1 MFRWVPY
8 TMVRVAAFFIVGI
21 LVGIYQSDIVPITY
35 AFIAFSILVVVYAGV
50 WLTGKKGRFVSGVIG
65 LMAIAIAGYCHVQQF
80 TQWNKPGHL
89 SKFEGRI
96 AHYTATVT
104 KLPEE
109 KVKSFKY
116 EVKINSIFDG
126 VNWNEVSGKALVY
139 IRKDQYEQKYFY
151 GDNILIRGAP
161 DLLKG
166 PTNPN
171 EFDFRRFLGFRNIY
185 HQDFVKPED
194 VLKLG
199 SATTK
204 DFRFYSY
211 KVRAWATTVIKGRIP
226 EARDNAI
233 ALALTLGVTDGI
245 DNDLQNA
252 YSSSGAMHVL
262 AVSGLHVGILY
273 GIVILLLSPIKSL
286 SWARWVNAVVTLLVL
301 WSFAFITG
309 LSPSV
314 LRAVTMF
321 SFIAL
326 AKPFGR
332 ATSIYNTLA
341 GSAFILLIY
350 DPYLIMSVGF
360 QLSYLAVLGIISIH
374 RPLYQLIEPSNRFLD
389 WVWNISC
396 VSIAAQLSTFSLG
409 LLYFHQFPVYFLVSN
424 LFVIPGAFVV
434 LVTSLLLLASSS
446 IPFLSDMLAFVLQWS
461 IKILNFGVFTFESL
475 PYSLLENVYINTTQC
490 WLLMGVIVFLLLLN
504 YRRRFY
510 YLLGAFSCALIF
522 SVTQWAHF
530 QVAARQDQF
539 LVYNIPGHSAIEWIS
554 KGTSQFV
561 CDSVLSN
568 DAERIRFH
576 IRPTRL
582 VSEVRFIDVSIADKS
597 KQPLQVYLRNGKT
610 IGVLSAPISSSP
622 MGLKL
627 DYLVASNNAFRKLED
642 IADVV
647 QFDQLI
653 LDSTYSP
660 YIAYQLNSQDNDRV
674 HSVLHEG
681 AFHKIF

>member
-8 TMVRVAAFFIVGI
+8 TMVRIAAFLIVGI
-21 LVGIYQSDIVPITY
+21 LVGIYQPEIIPISY
-35 AFIAFSILVVVYAGV
+35 ALPAFSILVILYAGV
-50 WLTGKKGRFVSGVIG
+50 WLTGKKGRFISGVIG
-65 LMAIAIAGYCHVQQF
+65 LIAIAIAGYCHVSQF

-89 SKFEGRI
+89 SQFKGRI
-96 AHYTATVT
+96 VHYRATVA

-109 KVKSFKY
+109 KEKSFKY
-116 EVKINSIFDG
+116 EVKINSVFDG
-126 VNWNEVSGKALVY
+126 ANWNEVSGKALVY
-139 IRKDQYEQKYFY
+139 IRKDQSEQEYFY
-151 GDNILIRGAP
+151 GDDILIRGAP

-185 HQDFVKPED
+185 HQDFVKPGD
-194 VLKLG
+194 VLKLR
-199 SATTK
+199 SATAK

-211 KVRAWATTVIKGRIP
+211 KVRAWATAIIKERIP
-226 EARDNAI
+226 DERNNAI

-245 DNDLQNA
+245 DNDLQYA
-252 YSSSGAMHVL
+252 YASSGAMHVL

-273 GIVILLLSPIKSL
+273 GIVILLLRPIKNL
-286 SWARWVNAVVTLLVL
+286 SWARWVNAIVTLVVL
-301 WSFAFITG
+301 WSFAFVTG

-332 ATSIYNTLA
+332 STSIYNTLA
-341 GSAFILLIY
+341 GSAFILLLY

-424 LFVIPGAFVV
+424 LFVIPGAFVI
-434 LVTSLLLLASSS
+434 LVTSLLLLASNS
-446 IPFLSDMLAFVLQWS
+446 IPFLSDGLAFVLQWS
-461 IKILNFGVFTFESL
+461 IKILNYGVFTFEAL
-475 PYSLLENVYINTTQC
+475 PYSLLENVYITTAQC
-490 WLLMGVIVFLLLLN
+490 WLLMGVIVFLLLLS
-504 YRRRFY
+504 YQRRFY
-510 YLLGAFSCALIF
+510 YLAAAFVCAVIF
-522 SVTQWAHF
+522 SALQWSHF
-530 QVAARQDQF
+530 RMAVSHDQF
-539 LVYNIPGHSAIEWIS
+539 LVYNVPGHRAIEWIS

-561 CDSVLSN
+561 CDSMLAT
-568 DAERIRFH
+568 DTERVRFH

-582 VSEVRFIDVSIADKS
+582 VWEVRDIEVAIADSSEK
-597 KQPLQVYLRNGKT
+597 PLQVFFRNGKT
-610 IGVLSAPISSSP
+610 FGILSAPISSWP
-622 MGLKL
+622 PGLKL
-627 DYLVASNNAFRKLED
+627 DYLVVGNNAFRRLED
-642 IADVV
+642 IIGIV
-647 QFDQLI
+647 QFEQLI
-653 LDSTYSP
+653 LDGTYSP
-660 YIAYQLNSQDNDRV
+660 YIAYQINSQDNDRV

>member
-1 MFRWVPY
+1 
-8 TMVRVAAFFIVGI
+8 MVRIASFFIAGV
-21 LVGIYQSDIVPITY
+21 LVGIYQPEIVSNSY
-35 AFIAFSILVVVYAGV
+35 AFTAFSILVVVYVGV
-50 WLTGKKGRFVSGVIG
+50 WLTGKKGRFISGVVG
-65 LMAIAIAGYCHVQQF
+65 LVAIAIAGYCHVLQF

-89 SKFEGRI
+89 SRYENQIILYR
-96 AHYTATVT
+96 ATVT

-116 EVKINSIFDG
+116 EVKISSVYDG
-126 VNWNEVSGKALVY
+126 TNWNEVSGKALVY
-139 IRKDQYEQKYFY
+139 IRKDSSGQQYFY
-151 GDNILIRGAP
+151 GDDILIRGTP

-185 HQDFVKPED
+185 HQDFVKAED

-199 SATTK
+199 SATAK

-211 KVRAWATTVIKGRIP
+211 KVRAWATAIIKDRIP
-226 EARDNAI
+226 NARDNAI

-245 DNDLQNA
+245 DNELQNA

-273 GIVILLLSPIKSL
+273 GIVILLLRPIKNL
-286 SWARWVNAVVTLLVL
+286 SWARWVNAIVTLVVL
-301 WSFAFITG
+301 WSFAFVTG

-350 DPYLIMSVGF
+350 DPYLVMSVGF
-360 QLSYLAVLGIISIH
+360 QLSYLAVLGIISVH
-374 RPLYQLIEPSNRFLD
+374 RPLYQLIEPSSRFLD

-434 LVTSLLLLASSS
+434 LVASLLLLASNS
-446 IPFLSDMLAFVLQWS
+446 IPFLSDLIAFVLQWA
-461 IKILNFGVFTFESL
+461 IKILNYGVFAFEGL

-490 WLLMGVIVFLLLLN
+490 WLLMGAIVFLLLLS

-510 YLLGAFSCALIF
+510 YLVGAFVCAVIF
-522 SVTQWAHF
+522 SIIQWSHF
-530 QVAARQDQF
+530 QVATRQNQF
-539 LVYNIPGHSAIEWIS
+539 LVYNIPGHRAIEWVS
-554 KGTSQFV
+554 KGNSQFI
-561 CDSVLSN
+561 CDSTLSN
-568 DAERIRFH
+568 DSERIRFH

-582 VSEVRFIDVSIADKS
+582 ISEVESINMALADKS
-597 KQPLQVYLRNGKT
+597 KQPLQVYFRNGKM
-610 IGVLSAPISSSP
+610 IGVLSGPISSSP
-622 MGLKL
+622 TGLRL
-627 DYLVASNNAFRKLED
+627 DYLVAGNNAFRKLED
-642 IADVV
+642 IKEVV

-653 LDSTYSP
+653 LDSSYSP

-681 AFHKIF
+681 AFYKIF

>member
-8 TMVRVAAFFIVGI
+8 TMVRIAAFFIVGI
-21 LVGIYQSDIVPITY
+21 LVGIYQPEIVSISNALLT
-35 AFIAFSILVVVYAGV
+35 FSILVILYVGV
-50 WLTGKKGRFVSGVIG
+50 WLTGKKGRFISGIIG
-65 LMAIAIAGYCHVQQF
+65 LTAIGVAGFCHVLQF

-89 SKFEGRI
+89 SKFEGPI
-96 AHYTATVT
+96 FHYRATVT

-109 KVKSFKY
+109 KEKSFKY
-116 EVKINSIFDG
+116 EVKINSVFDG
-126 VNWNEVSGKALVY
+126 ANWNEVSGKALVY
-139 IRKDQYEQKYFY
+139 IRKDQSERKYFY

-185 HQDFVKPED
+185 HQDFVKPGD
-194 VLKLG
+194 VVKLG
-199 SATTK
+199 SAAK
-204 DFRFYSY
+204 DLRFYSY
-211 KVRAWATTVIKGRIP
+211 KVRAWATAVIKERIP

-245 DNDLQNA
+245 DNDLRNA

-273 GIVILLLSPIKSL
+273 GIVILLLRPIKSL
-286 SWARWVNAVVTLLVL
+286 SWARWVNAIVTLLVL

-332 ATSIYNTLA
+332 STSIYNTLA
-341 GSAFILLIY
+341 GSTFILLIY

-374 RPLYQLIEPSNRFLD
+374 RPLYQLIEPSNRLVD

-434 LVTSLLLLASSS
+434 LVTSLLLLASNS
-446 IPFLSDMLAFVLQWS
+446 IPFLSDVFAFVLQWS
-461 IKILNFGVFTFESL
+461 IKILNYGVFTFESL

-490 WLLMGVIVFLLLLN
+490 WLLMGVIAFLVLLS
-504 YRRRFY
+504 YRRSFY
-510 YLLGAFSCALIF
+510 YLLGAFSCAFMF
-522 SVTQWAHF
+522 SLLQWSHF
-530 QVAARQDQF
+530 QIAARQDQF
-539 LVYNIPGHSAIEWIS
+539 LVYNIPGHRAIEWIS
-554 KGTSQFV
+554 KGTSRFV

-582 VSEVRFIDVSIADKS
+582 VSEVRFIDVTVVDKS
-597 KQPLQVYLRNGKT
+597 KRPLQVYFKNGKT
-610 IGVLSAPISSSP
+610 IGVLSGPIGSSP
-622 MGLKL
+622 TGLKL
-627 DYLVASNNAFRKLED
+627 DYLVVGNNAFRKLEE
-642 IADVV
+642 ITDVV

-660 YIAYQLNSQDNDRV
+660 YIAYQLNSEDNDRV

-681 AFHKIF
+681 AFLKIF